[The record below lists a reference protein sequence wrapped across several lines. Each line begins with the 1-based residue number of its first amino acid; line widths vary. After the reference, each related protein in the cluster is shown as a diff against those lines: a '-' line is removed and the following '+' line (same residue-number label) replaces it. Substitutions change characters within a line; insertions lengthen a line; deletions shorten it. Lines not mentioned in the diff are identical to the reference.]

1 MTIELERLV
10 VTGSPRSMGQQQGET
25 WRERVRAFV
34 EMRFEAVQGYMA
46 DRGHAD
52 WKQIFAVGERSFG
65 LYESWDPAG
74 HAEQVGIAEGAGVD
88 KRRLA
93 LGGLDQVGLDGV
105 AKQRHQ
111 RTDGFNVVRRNWRA
125 IVCSGDH
132 NPRQPGPK
140 ILKF

>member
-88 KRRLA
+88 PLRLFTA
-93 LGGLDQVGLDGV
+93 
-105 AKQRHQ
+105 ANM
-111 RTDGFNVVRRNWRA
+111 TDMRDAVLLAAATVL
-125 IVCSGDH
+125 VQ
-132 NPRQPGPK
+132 NPAASMSENAYMIGAN
-140 ILKF
+140 